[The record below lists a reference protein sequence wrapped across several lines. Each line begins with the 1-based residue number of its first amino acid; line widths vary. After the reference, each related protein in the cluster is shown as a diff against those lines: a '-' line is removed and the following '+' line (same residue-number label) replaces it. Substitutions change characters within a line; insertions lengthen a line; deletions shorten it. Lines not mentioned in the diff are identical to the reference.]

1 MLEAVMDMSIL
12 LVVFIGVL
20 ALAYITTK
28 KLADIKQGGVGQ
40 KNLQTVEVLP
50 LAGGQYLYII
60 RIGESYHLFSGT
72 KENVRHCFEID
83 SETLNIGKT
92 AGAPFDEY
100 LNKFIKYKKEK
111 EYEGN

>member
-1 MLEAVMDMSIL
+1 MLEAMMDMGIL
-12 LVVFIGVL
+12 LFVFVGVL

-60 RIGESYHLFSGT
+60 RIGEKYHVFSGT
-72 KENVRHCFEID
+72 KENLRHCFEID
-83 SETLNIGKT
+83 SEALNMGK
-92 AGAPFDEY
+92 APGVPFDEY
-100 LNKFIKYKKEK
+100 LSKFTKYKKEK
-111 EYEGN
+111 EYEEN